1 MLNGL
6 VKEFGFPFLHLCPR
20 GPEAPL
26 LPRQAFGVDEEFPR
40 KLSNK
45 NGEVKENDI
54 TCQAKVEMSC
64 CYQDR
69 NVLLFRSEILRI
81 FFCENSGS

>member
-6 VKEFGFPFLHLCPR
+6 VKEFGFPFLHLCPQ

-26 LPRQAFGVDEEFPR
+26 LPKTGSGVGEEFPR

-54 TCQAKVEMSC
+54 PFYPKLLDIWDEM
-64 CYQDR
+64 R
-69 NVLLFRSEILRI
+69 
-81 FFCENSGS
+81 

>member
-54 TCQAKVEMSC
+54 TFYPCDPKLLDIWDEM
-64 CYQDR
+64 R
-69 NVLLFRSEILRI
+69 
-81 FFCENSGS
+81 